1 MDVYAKHNITIV
13 DEGSGPTILLVHG
26 FGCDQNL
33 WRPVVDRLKSAFRL
47 VLIDLVGS
55 GSSDPA
61 AWDPAKYSSLSG
73 YAADILDVVDE
84 LHLRDVVFVGH
95 SVSAMIGALA
105 TLTDPSRFAKLVMLT
120 PSPCYIDDGDYHGG
134 FSRADIDELLESLG
148 QNYLGWSRAMAP
160 VIMGTPD
167 RPDLADEL
175 ADTFCRTDPE
185 CARVFARTTFLSD
198 NRADLA
204 RIPLPTLVI
213 ECSRGRHRPARG
225 GRLCPRARPG
235 KPAGHAGCDGTLPAR
250 QCPGRNRIGDSE
262 LCPDTVTDRSVENFW
277 NTAPS
282 GHVIAHPDGRIIRAN
297 ATLARWLGYEPKAL
311 CDRAFTELLTVAG
324 RILYDTHFGPLLGMG
339 GDLNGVAVDVVTADG
354 TRLPMF
360 LTANVTAGADGKPE
374 LLQITVVD
382 ASNRRA
388 YEREL
393 LAARQQAQTEQ
404 GRVRVF
410 AETLRR
416 ALLPPL
422 LSPPDGLEAADYYF
436 TASDDDVGGDFYDLF
451 PLTRT
456 TWGFFLGDVA
466 GKGAEAAVV
475 TSLIRY
481 TLRAAAVFD
490 DDPVEVLHNL
500 NTVIN
505 QKLRDARNRFSTL
518 VYGKMTQRDNGFDVE
533 LASGGHPPPLLFYAD
548 GSAYYADTIGG
559 QAVGI
564 TAEPHFVACRFRLG
578 PGDTLMLYTDGLTEA
593 GTGIGHERYDDEG
606 ALLRFAKTHAPT
618 TASAI
623 VDAARL
629 LLEGLGA
636 GVQDDAAVLAMG
648 VPRHL

>member
-1 MDVYAKHNITIV
+1 M
-13 DEGSGPTILLVHG
+13 
-26 FGCDQNL
+26 
-33 WRPVVDRLKSAFRL
+33 
-47 VLIDLVGS
+47 
-55 GSSDPA
+55 
-61 AWDPAKYSSLSG
+61 
-73 YAADILDVVDE
+73 
-84 LHLRDVVFVGH
+84 
-95 SVSAMIGALA
+95 
-105 TLTDPSRFAKLVMLT
+105 
-120 PSPCYIDDGDYHGG
+120 
-134 FSRADIDELLESLG
+134 
-148 QNYLGWSRAMAP
+148 
-160 VIMGTPD
+160 
-167 RPDLADEL
+167 
-175 ADTFCRTDPE
+175 
-185 CARVFARTTFLSD
+185 
-198 NRADLA
+198 
-204 RIPLPTLVI
+204 
-213 ECSRGRHRPARG
+213 
-225 GRLCPRARPG
+225 
-235 KPAGHAGCDGTLPAR
+235 
-250 QCPGRNRIGDSE
+250 
-262 LCPDTVTDRSVENFW
+262 TDRIVENFW
-277 NTAPS
+277 ESAPS
-282 GHVIAHPDGRIIRAN
+282 GHVIAHLDGRIIRAN
-297 ATLARWLGYEPKAL
+297 ATLARWLGYEPKVL
-311 CDRAFTELLTVAG
+311 CGRVFTELLTVGG
-324 RILYDTHFGPLLGMG
+324 RILYETHFGPLLGMG
-339 GDLNGVAVDVVTADG
+339 GDLNGVTVDVVTADG

-360 LTANVTAGADGKPE
+360 LTANVTAGAGGRPE

-382 ASNRRA
+382 ASDRRA
-388 YEREL
+388 YEMEL

-404 GRVRVF
+404 GRARVF
-410 AETLRR
+410 VETLRR

-456 TWGFFLGDVA
+456 AWGFFLGDVA
-466 GKGAEAAVV
+466 GKGVEAAVV

-490 DDPVEVLHNL
+490 DDPVQVLHNL

-518 VYGKMTQRDNGFDVE
+518 VYGKMTQCDNGFDVE

-564 TAEPHFVACRFRLG
+564 TADPHFVACRFRLE

-593 GTGIGHERYDDEG
+593 STGIGLERYDDEG
-606 ALLRFAKTHAPT
+606 ALLRFARSHSPS
-618 TASAI
+618 TAATI